1 MRTSTH
7 DNLALT
13 LSAQGIRR
21 VAKKRKTNSLHEDL
35 HTERPLMAGV
45 ATTLVFFTIG
55 SSWTADLSHL
65 GVTAVLFVWLFAVM
79 IWCAFGV
86 VRHAEVLAEYL
97 GEPYGT
103 LILTVAAVSIEVTI
117 MATVMLNGDPNPTLP
132 RDTVFAVLMIVLNGM
147 IGLSVIA
154 GALNHRQQQYNLQGA
169 VAFLAVIT
177 CLSVISLVVPTFTI
191 STPDHTMTTLQAIVF
206 SILTALLYG
215 GFLMI
220 ETVRHRA
227 FFMETKAI
235 NRVTGAEPAHGPGQE
250 PRQGL
255 RFGPRRS
262 VSYHA
267 VLLFFTLLPVVLLS
281 ERLAEVI
288 DYGIEKMHA
297 PTTLGGILIAIL
309 ILSPE
314 GLTAFQAA
322 RHNHLQRS
330 VNLLLGSALSTIGLT
345 IPVMLALSLVINLP
359 LQMGLESVPA
369 ILLMLTLF
377 IAQMTF
383 SGAPTNILLG
393 SVHLVL
399 FVAFIVLIFNP

>member
-1 MRTSTH
+1 M
-7 DNLALT
+7 
-13 LSAQGIRR
+13 
-21 VAKKRKTNSLHEDL
+21 KPPKRKPSSLSDDL
-35 HTERPLMAGV
+35 RAERPVLAG
-45 ATTLVFFTIG
+45 AASTLIFFTVG
-55 SSWTADLSHL
+55 ATWTDDLTHL
-65 GVTAVLFVWLFAVM
+65 GVTAGLFIWLFAVM

-86 VRHAEVLAEYL
+86 VRHAEMLAEYL

-103 LILTVAAVSIEVTI
+103 LILTIAAVSIEVTI
-117 MATVMLNGDPNPTLP
+117 MGTVMLSGDPNPTLP

-147 IGLSVIA
+147 IGLSVIV

-177 CLSVISLVVPTFTI
+177 CLSVISLVVPTFTT
-191 STPDHTMTTLQAIVF
+191 STADHTMTTLQAIVF
-206 SILTALLYG
+206 GLLTVLLYG

-227 FFMETKAI
+227 FFMERKGV
-235 NRVTGAEPAHGPGQE
+235 NRIAGAEPAHEPG
-250 PRQGL
+250 L
-255 RFGPRRS
+255 GPRRS
-262 VSYHA
+262 ITYHA
-267 VLLFFTLLPVVLLS
+267 VLLFLTLLPVVLLS
-281 ERLAEVI
+281 EKLAEVI
-288 DYGIEKMHA
+288 DYGIEKLHA

-322 RHNHLQRS
+322 RRNHLQRS

-359 LQMGLESVPA
+359 LQLGLESVPA

-393 SVHLVL
+393 GVHLVL
-399 FVAFIVLIFNP
+399 FITFIVLIFNP